1 MQAGLGDNVASAGA
15 RTRAIAAEVID
26 AVISK
31 GQSLDAAIA
40 ANETRASPNDRPLLR
55 MLCYG
60 VLRHHWQ
67 LRGWIDQL
75 LDRPLKRR
83 DSVIDALLAVGL
95 FQLEM
100 TRIPDHA
107 AVSQTVEAARKLRR
121 PKLSGLINACLR
133 RFQRE
138 EIGAIEPIGDEM
150 RWNHPQWLVD
160 RIRHDWPEDWK
171 SVLAANNE
179 RAPMW
184 LRVNSSNNTT
194 IEYRARLDAAGIETT
209 GFDGIPGAVCLSAP
223 VAVDDLPGFANGD
236 VSVQDGAAQIAAI
249 WLLAKTGGRILDAC
263 AAPGGK
269 IGHLLEI
276 GGDSIT
282 LTALDNDAGRI
293 EGIRQNLDRL
303 GRNAT
308 IGVADAS
315 KPEGWWDGRQFDG
328 ILVDAPC
335 SATGVIRRHPDIKL
349 LRRASDI
356 EGLALLQRAML
367 DALWALLKP
376 GGRLLYV
383 TCSTLAA
390 ENDEV
395 TGEFLEAH
403 DDAVEDDVLPNNNIR
418 DLMRRKACGYQI
430 LPGTARV
437 DGFYFACLEKKVS

>member
-1 MQAGLGDNVASAGA
+1 VASAGA

-26 AVISK
+26 AVVSK

-40 ANETRASPNDRPLLR
+40 ANEMRAAPNDRALLR

-60 VLRHHWQ
+60 ALRHHWQ
-67 LRGWIDQL
+67 LRGWIDRL

-95 FQLEM
+95 FQLEL

-107 AVSQTVEAARKLRR
+107 AVSQTVEAVRQLRR
-121 PKLSGLINACLR
+121 PKLAGLINACLR

-138 EIGAIEPIGDEM
+138 EISAGDPIGDEM
-150 RWNHPQWLVD
+150 RWNHPQWLID
-160 RIRHDWPEDWK
+160 RIRHDWPKDWE

-184 LRVNSSNNTT
+184 LRVNSSKSMAT
-194 IEYRARLDAAGIETT
+194 EYHARLAAAGIEATHL
-209 GFDGIPGAVCLSAP
+209 DAIPGALCLSAP
-223 VAVDDLPGFANGD
+223 AAVDDLPGFGSGD
-236 VSVQDGAAQIAAI
+236 VSVQDGAAQIAAT
-249 WLLAKTGGRILDAC
+249 WLLAKTEGRILDAC

-269 IGHLLEI
+269 SGHLLEI
-276 GGDSIT
+276 GGDRIE
-282 LTALDNDAGRI
+282 LTALDKDAERI

-303 GRNAT
+303 GRDAT

-315 KPEGWWDGRQFDG
+315 KPEEWWDGEQFDG
-328 ILVDAPC
+328 ILLDAPC

-356 EGLALLQRAML
+356 KSLALLQRAML
-367 DALWALLKP
+367 DALWALLIP

-395 TGEFLEAH
+395 TGDFLK
-403 DDAVEDDVLPNNNIR
+403 DQRDAVEDDVLPNYNIR
-418 DLMRRKACGYQI
+418 DLMRRKACGYQV
-430 LPGTARV
+430 LPGMARL